1 MKKFIIPFILIT
13 GLSAQMGITVVAGL
27 NLSTIKYNESD
38 LEDLFDITSQIG
50 LAIGAEKMLG
60 PVNVGA
66 AFVQRGT
73 KTSFDFFGETI
84 EVTQTFNYLALHGL
98 YPYSVMD
105 ELSVFGGLQL
115 GIGLGGT
122 AEFETGSE
130 DIDSGDMALDYGLLL
145 GADYTFMPNIGV
157 RLSYYLGLAD
167 VDASEIATSDTNF
180 KNRSIGI
187 NLFYKL

>member
-13 GLSAQMGITVVAGL
+13 GLSAQMGITVIGGL
-27 NLSTIKYNESD
+27 NLSTIAYNESD
-38 LEDLFDITSQIG
+38 MEDLFDITSQMG

-73 KTSFDFFGETI
+73 KMSFDFFGTSFES
-84 EVTQTFNYLALHGL
+84 TQTVNYLALHGL
-98 YPYSVMD
+98 YPYSVM
-105 ELSVFGGLQL
+105 EALSVFGGLQL

-122 AEFETGSE
+122 VEFEGETE
-130 DIDSGDMALDYGLLL
+130 DIESGDTAMDYGLLL
-145 GADYTFMPNIGV
+145 GADYMFMPNIGV
-157 RLSYYLGLAD
+157 RASYYLGLAD
-167 VDASEIATSDTNF
+167 VDASDEATSETNW

-187 NLFYKL
+187 SLLYKL